1 MISELFLTAAT
12 PGVVEPAA
20 EVEVVAPESWS
31 EDEDEPTATRSS
43 VAPATKQKSKKK
55 IASSFNKVRS
65 NTKLQKNIQDSLDAK
80 EKLCETS
87 GEEAFQVKSRSHL
100 FILTFITPGDGIEQ

>member
-31 EDEDEPTATRSS
+31 EDEDEPTA
-43 VAPATKQKSKKK
+43 AT
-55 IASSFNKVRS
+55 IEDEA
-65 NTKLQKNIQDSLDAK
+65 A
-80 EKLCETS
+80 ES
-87 GEEAFQVKSRSHL
+87 GLRRQ
-100 FILTFITPGDGIEQ
+100 